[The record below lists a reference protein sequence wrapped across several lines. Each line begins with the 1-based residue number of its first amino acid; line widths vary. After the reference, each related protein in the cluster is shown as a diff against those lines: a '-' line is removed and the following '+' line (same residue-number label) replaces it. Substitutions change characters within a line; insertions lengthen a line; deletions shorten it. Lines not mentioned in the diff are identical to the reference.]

1 MSIAYLSEVT
11 EDYANKVIQ
20 VGDGLVYGDNKRTI
34 VPLIVMDSE
43 FAKFSLSWAAGL
55 HGRLF
60 QAK

>member
-1 MSIAYLSEVT
+1 MT

-34 VPLIVMDSE
+34 VPLIAMDSE